1 MVQANI
7 SLESILDLLKPLST
21 NNKKWLA
28 DRLYE
33 EIAEERSNDAEHI
46 DKVSRISRLRGI
58 GKGITARQI
67 AEDDKLAYI
76 LSK

>member
-58 GKGITARQI
+58 GKGITVRQI